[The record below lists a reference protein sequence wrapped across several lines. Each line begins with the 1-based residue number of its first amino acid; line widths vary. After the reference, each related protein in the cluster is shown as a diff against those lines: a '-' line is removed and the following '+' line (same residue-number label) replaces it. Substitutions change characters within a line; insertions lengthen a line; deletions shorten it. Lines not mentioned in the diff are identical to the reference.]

1 MALQGLAV
9 DQAIQRYLHFVG
21 LEKGKNMIE
30 LPEAITIAR
39 QMNAAIQGKQIE
51 DCVRGNTPH
60 KFAFY
65 TRDPEDYSNILS
77 GKVVGRADH
86 HGALIRLFVEDD
98 CLLVLGYGGERIIFH
113 ASAAGIP
120 AKHHL
125 LLLFKDGTAMSVTV
139 QGWGFCHLILT
150 SEIPAHPYLNRPG
163 PDPLDPAFTPEY
175 FASLFAAPEVGSARS
190 LKSFLTS
197 EPGMLGL
204 GNGCMQD
211 ILFNARLDPRRK
223 VNSLTESEKDTL
235 YVAMRTTL
243 DEMTR
248 LGGRS
253 SEHDLFDNL
262 GGYERLLDANSVA
275 KPCPR
280 CATPI

>member
-1 MALQGLAV
+1 
-9 DQAIQRYLHFVG
+9 
-21 LEKGKNMIE
+21 MIE

-77 GKVVGRADH
+77 GKVVCRADH
-86 HGALIRLFVEDD
+86 HGALIRLFVQDD
-98 CLLVLGYGGERIIFH
+98 CLLVLGYGGERIVFH
-113 ASAAGIP
+113 ASADSIP

-125 LLLFKDGTAMSVTV
+125 LLLFKDGSAMSVTV

-150 SEIPAHPYLNRPG
+150 SEIPVHPYLNRPG
-163 PDPLDPAFTPEY
+163 PDPLDPSFTPE
-175 FASLFAAPEVGSARS
+175 FLASLFAAPEVGSSRS
-190 LKSFLTS
+190 LKSFLTG
-197 EPGMLGL
+197 EPGILGL

-223 VNSLTESEKDTL
+223 INSLTGSERDAL
-235 YVAMRTTL
+235 YVAMRSTL

-262 GGYERLLDANSVA
+262 GGYRRLLDADSVA

-280 CATPI
+280 CATPIQKFSFQGGSIYVCPTCQV